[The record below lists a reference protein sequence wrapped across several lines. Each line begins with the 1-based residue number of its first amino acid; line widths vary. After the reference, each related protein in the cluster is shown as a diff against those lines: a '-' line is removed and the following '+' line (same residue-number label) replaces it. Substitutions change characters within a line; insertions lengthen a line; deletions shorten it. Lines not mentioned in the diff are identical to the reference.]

1 MVLARV
7 RVSSGTRVGSMAS
20 GINRKV
26 IVSGMLGNGLEWY
39 DFALYGHMAFIIS
52 KLFFPS
58 FDPVVGLIATYGT
71 FAAGFL
77 ARPFGAVLFG
87 YIGDKFGRRIALAI
101 AILLMAIPT
110 GLIGLLPT
118 YAQWGV
124 AAPICLIIIRILQG
138 LSMGGEFSGA
148 ITYMVEHS
156 PANRRAISGSAAIV
170 SLLLGFLL
178 GSLVTTSF
186 ASLMSQEDFESW
198 GWRIPFLLGI
208 VVGVVGYYI
217 RSHCEESPV
226 YEAAKKEGS
235 LSKTPVREVF
245 TKHPKAMLQ
254 AFTIYLFVTMPFY
267 MLSIYFITY
276 TTKQLEQSYTDALI
290 INAGCLLSM
299 LASVPFAARWS
310 DRVGR
315 KKVLLTGI
323 GLMMLVLYPAFQL
336 MHMHDSFYYILVA
349 QMLLGVTLGV
359 YLAPVPALLVECFP
373 TSVRYS
379 GMSLSYNLCAIL
391 GGLTPMAA
399 TWLIGATGNNDSIMY
414 ILVMAGVLSTI
425 GVLSYTDTWN
435 KPLHYPAAKPKKR
448 KARTAKVLA

>member
-1 MVLARV
+1 M
-7 RVSSGTRVGSMAS
+7 SSTIS
-20 GINRKV
+20 RKV
-26 IVSGMLGNGLEWY
+26 IISGMLGNGLEWY

-52 KLFFPS
+52 KLFFPNV
-58 FDPVVGLIATYGT
+58 DPVVALIATYGT
-71 FAAGFL
+71 FAAGFI

-87 YIGDKFGRRIALAI
+87 FIGDKFGRRIALAI
-101 AILLMAIPT
+101 AILLMAVPT

-118 YAQWGV
+118 YAEWGI

-156 PANRRAISGSAAIV
+156 PPHRRALAGSAAII
-170 SLLLGFLL
+170 SLLIGFLL
-178 GSLVTTSF
+178 GSLVTTAFS
-186 ASLMSQEDFESW
+186 SYLSPEDFESW
-198 GWRIPFLLGI
+198 GWRIPFLAGVI
-208 VVGVVGYYI
+208 VGVVGYYI

-245 TKHPKAMLQ
+245 MKHPKSMLQ

-267 MLSIYFITY
+267 MFSIYFITY
-276 TTKQLEQSYTDALI
+276 TTKQLEQPYTDALI
-290 INAGCLLSM
+290 INAACMLSM
-299 LASVPFAARWS
+299 LATVPLAAIWS
-310 DRVGR
+310 DKVGR
-315 KKVLLTGI
+315 KKVLYTGI
-323 GLMMLVLYPAFQL
+323 AAVLIVLYPAFQL
-336 MHMHDSFYYILVA
+336 MHAHDNFNAILSA
-349 QMLLGVTLGV
+349 QILLGLALGI

-399 TWLIGATGNNDSIMY
+399 TWLIGTTGNNDSIMV
-414 ILVMAGVLSTI
+414 IIAVSGLLSAI
-425 GVLSYTDTWN
+425 GVYTYQDKWD
-435 KPLHYPAAKPKKR
+435 KPLHYPIMKPKKR
-448 KARTAKVLA
+448 KA

>member
-1 MVLARV
+1 
-7 RVSSGTRVGSMAS
+7 MAS

-71 FAAGFL
+71 FAAGFI
-77 ARPFGAVLFG
+77 ARPFGAMLFG
-87 YIGDKFGRRIALAI
+87 FIGDKFGRRIALAI
-101 AILLMAIPT
+101 AILLMAVPT

-156 PANRRAISGSAAIV
+156 PPHRRALAGSAAIV
-170 SLLLGFLL
+170 SLLLGFLF
-178 GSLVTTSF
+178 GSLVTTAFS
-186 ASLMSQEDFESW
+186 SYLTPEEFESW
-198 GWRIPFLLGI
+198 GWRIPFLLGVI
-208 VVGVVGYYI
+208 VGIVGYYI

-245 TKHPKAMLQ
+245 TKHPKNMLQ

-276 TTKQLEQSYTDALI
+276 TTKQLEQPYTDALM
-290 INAGCLLSM
+290 INAACM
-299 LASVPFAARWS
+299 LGMLTTVPFAAVWS
-310 DRVGR
+310 DRIGR

-323 GLMMLVLYPAFQL
+323 AAVLLVLYPAFQL
-336 MHMHDSFYYILVA
+336 MHVHTSFMSILIA
-349 QMLLGVTLGV
+349 QITLGLALGI

-414 ILVMAGVLSTI
+414 IIVVAGVLSTLGI
-425 GVLSYTDTWN
+425 LSYTDKWD
-435 KPLHYPAAKPKKR
+435 KPLHYPKPAKKK
-448 KARTAKVLA
+448 KQ